1 MYVRRSEYRPTLG
14 SEAAPVNTVGEF
26 LHWFRQRG
34 IECRA
39 SCPPFDAEDAGIVKR
54 LLLKHG
60 EARLKELAE
69 FFWLWES
76 TPLQERYTH
85 TMRLFA
91 SKIPELE
98 VALR

>member
-1 MYVRRSEYRPTLG
+1 MYVRRSEWTTPG
-14 SEAAPVNTVGEF
+14 SEAVPVNTVGGF
-26 LHWFRQRG
+26 LAWFRQRG
-34 IECRA
+34 LECRA

-60 EARLKELAE
+60 EARLKELAAY
-69 FFWLWES
+69 FWHWHSE
-76 TPLQERYTH
+76 PLIGRYTH

-98 VALR
+98 VTLQ